1 MTASL
6 QYLANRKKYTRPQ
19 AMLWADNPGT
29 IEDGNYIP
37 FGYEIGSDSAND
49 NFIILSDD
57 NREQISFN
65 PTRIE
70 QRRRMVNG
78 RMRAYHIADKVS
90 ISTSWQLL
98 PARAFSSTPE
108 FQSFSGD
115 TIGKPINEVD
125 AYTSDGGAGGVELYN
140 WYTSHPGSFWV
151 YLSYDRYDNYG
162 KNEAAFNNIN
172 KYSEV
177 VEVFFADFSYE
188 VVKRGLY
195 DFWNISVSL
204 EEV

>member
-6 QYLANRKKYTRPQ
+6 QYLTNRKKYTRPQ
-19 AMLWADNPGT
+19 GMLWADNAGT
-29 IEDGNYIP
+29 IENGNYIP
-37 FGYEIGSDSAND
+37 LGYEIGSDAITD
-49 NFIILSDD
+49 DFIILSDD
-57 NREQISFN
+57 NREAISFK

-78 RMRAYHIADKVS
+78 RMRSYHIADKLT
-90 ISTSWQLL
+90 ISTSWKLL

-108 FQSFSGD
+108 FQSSSGAG
-115 TIGKPINEVD
+115 IGKPINNVD
-125 AYTSDGGAGGVELYN
+125 AYTSDGGAGGVELYD
-140 WYTSHPGSFWV
+140 WYTNHPGSFWV

-162 KNEAAFNNIN
+162 KDEAAFNNIN

-177 VEVFFADFSYE
+177 VEVFFADFSYD
-188 VVKRGLY
+188 VVKRGQY
-195 DFWNISVSL
+195 DFWNISISL